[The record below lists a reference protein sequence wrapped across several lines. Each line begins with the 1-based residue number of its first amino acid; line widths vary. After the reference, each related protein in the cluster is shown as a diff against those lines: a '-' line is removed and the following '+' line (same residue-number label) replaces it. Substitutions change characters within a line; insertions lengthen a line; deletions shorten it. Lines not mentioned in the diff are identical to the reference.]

1 MFFWGKFNRD
11 LAWDVYY
18 IINFH
23 TLVIVNKL
31 FSIVLSS
38 LILLQSFGIHWND
51 IVQLDELIEHAQFH
65 SDQYGDNL
73 VVFLSKHYGEL
84 KADHQKQH
92 QEEKEDHEK
101 LPFNHHC
108 PIASITAFVMDA
120 SFSGLDYVEEVEYKS
135 INFQYCPPSSTLHA
149 EGILQPPRIS

>member
-1 MFFWGKFNRD
+1 M
-11 LAWDVYY
+11 
-18 IINFH
+18 
-23 TLVIVNKL
+23 NKL
-31 FSIVLSS
+31 CSIFIAS
-38 LILLQSFGIHWND
+38 LILLQSSGIHWND

-65 SDQYGDNL
+65 SDAYGDNL

-108 PIASITAFVMDA
+108 SVASVTVFVMDA
-120 SFSGLDYVEEVEYKS
+120 SSIGLDYVEVLEFRS
-135 INFQYCPPSSTLHA
+135 LNFQYCPPSSTLHA

>member
-1 MFFWGKFNRD
+1 MVNFLKFD
-11 LAWDVYY
+11 
-18 IINFH
+18 
-23 TLVIVNKL
+23 IVNKL
-31 FSIVLSS
+31 CSIFIAS

-65 SDQYGDNL
+65 SEAYGDNL

-101 LPFNHHC
+101 LPFNNHC
-108 PIASITAFVMDA
+108 SVASVTVFVMDT
-120 SFSGLDYVEEVEYKS
+120 SSIGLDYIELVEFRS
-135 INFQYCPPSSTLHA
+135 LNFQYCAPSSTLHA
-149 EGILQPPRIS
+149 DGILQPPRIS